1 MQGTASNNTP
11 SSFVV
16 TPHFLSGSF
25 VWLFSILLLTFNT
38 EILLDHFFNPR
49 LLAFTHLLVL
59 SWVTTIIFGALYQLL
74 PVILLCK
81 LYSEKLTLITYVL
94 LQIGSLGLFL
104 CFWNKIMDFPLIMSG
119 LIVCLAILFFG
130 INLFITLLRSTV
142 KRIEKTFIIT
152 SFIWLGLTVILGLF
166 LAINFSHP
174 FLELSH
180 IELLKIH
187 AHFGVIGWFSQLIIG
202 VASVLIP
209 MFMLAHN
216 LNKRYLTFSYVLINC
231 ALVFGALSKFINLD
245 YGMLIS
251 FFLGALGILS
261 FLLFIY
267 LAFRARVKKKLDI
280 GMKKSMMALF
290 FVLLAVGFSIP
301 VFTNILKLETAY
313 FSILIV
319 GFVSTLIMGQTF
331 KTLPFIIWLKEY
343 KSFVGKE
350 KTPLPKDL
358 YSDNLAIWQYRIH
371 TLGFVIVLLGIVIKS
386 TIVLQLGFSLLA
398 MGAILYAKNVLNII
412 LHKRKQYDIINH

>member
-1 MQGTASNNTP
+1 MQGTASNNAP

-81 LYSEKLTLITYVL
+81 LYSEKLALITYVL

-174 FLELSH
+174 FLDISH

-216 LNKRYLTFSYVLINC
+216 TNKRYLKYSYILINC

-319 GFVSTLIMGQTF
+319 GFVSTLIKGQTF

-350 KTPLPKDL
+350 KTSLPKDL

-371 TLGFVIVLLGIVIKS
+371 TSGFVIVLIGITIKS
-386 TIVLQLGFSLLA
+386 TMVLQLGFSLLTVA
-398 MGAILYAKNVLNII
+398 AILYVNNVLNII
-412 LHKRKQYDIINH
+412 LHKRKQHDIINH